1 MTLCLT
7 AVVALATLAA
17 CAGGVVN
24 AGPPPSS
31 RPVSQPVSQPESR
44 PASPQPAVALL
55 DRLETATEGLRDFR
69 ADVTFYTWDGVIQ
82 RREIRTG
89 EIVYQQRPGNQSKR
103 FAILVTREIIG
114 NRQHDQNKRYI
125 FDGSWLVEI
134 DYDSRVFIK
143 RQIVRPGEN
152 FDPLKLGEGPFPLPL
167 GQRRDEVLARFEAS
181 LLDESSDE
189 QLAKFLTG
197 KSVLGLLLV
206 PRPSTPQAREIVQV
220 EIFYDS
226 VTLLPVGIHL
236 TETNGDRK
244 TVLLRNLRRNEGID
258 EASLSIEQPDGFAV
272 DVIPWRD

>member
-125 FDGSWLVEI
+125 FDGSWFVEI
-134 DYDSRVFIK
+134 DYDNRVFIK